1 MTKHEFTVGDLARS
15 IESGWLGRIIEIL
28 PTETSEFDGRTCRE
42 TMCKMEGFDMLAWTV
57 AGGDLFDHCDHD
69 DAQWFSLNDIRY
81 VRVIEKE
88 AAV

>member
-1 MTKHEFTVGDLARS
+1 
-15 IESGWLGRIIEIL
+15 
-28 PTETSEFDGRTCRE
+28 
-42 TMCKMEGFDMLAWTV
+42 MEGFDMLAWTV